1 MEASRPWWHAK
12 HLDWRDSKK
21 QKMLQSMEGT
31 CVPQEVPAM
40 CDPVRQRKL
49 EKASFPCESSGFLGL
64 QNLPGS
70 PKASLV
76 QFI

>member
-1 MEASRPWWHAK
+1 MVHVEASRPWWHAK

-40 CDPVRQRKL
+40 YDP
-49 EKASFPCESSGFLGL
+49 EKTGR
-64 QNLPGS
+64 GS
-70 PKASLV
+70 
-76 QFI
+76 